1 VQVKAWACELPAT
14 RGVPLSRWSTAELAQ
29 EVRQSGLVAS
39 ISDSTLWRWLHEDA
53 IRPWYHRSWI
63 FPKDPNFLEK
73 AGRLLDLYSRE
84 WQGKPLKEDEFVISA
99 DEKTSIQARRRL
111 HPSEPCKPGRPMR
124 VENRYKRGGAW
135 VYITALDVHNARV
148 FGRCET
154 KNGIA
159 PFDRLVEQVMT
170 RPPYNDARR
179 VFWIVDNC
187 SAHRGATAV
196 ERFRSSYPR
205 SPQVEL
211 VHAPTHASWL
221 NQVEIYFSI
230 VQRKVL
236 TPNDFNDLE
245 AVAERLLEFQYR
257 WESTATPFEWKFT
270 RHDLIQLA
278 HKLDQMPAAA
288 H

>member
-1 VQVKAWACELPAT
+1 VC
-14 RGVPLSRWSTAELAQ
+14 
-29 EVRQSGLVAS
+29 QSGLVAS
-39 ISDSTLWRWLHEDA
+39 VSGSTLWRWLHQDA

-63 FPKDPNFLEK
+63 FPKDPDFAEK
-73 AGRLLDLYSRE
+73 AGRLLDLYNRQWE
-84 WQGKPLKEDEFVISA
+84 DKPLKADEFVISA

-111 HPSEPCKPGRPMR
+111 HPTEPCKPGRAAR

-135 VYITALDVHNARV
+135 VYLSALDVHNARV
-148 FGRCET
+148 FGRCEAE
-154 KNGIA
+154 NGIA

-187 SAHRGATAV
+187 SVHRGQRAV
-196 ERFRSSYPR
+196 ERLRQQYPR
-205 SPQVEL
+205 HPQLQL

-236 TPNDFNDLE
+236 TPNDFLDPDSL
-245 AVAERLLEFQYR
+245 AERLLDFQYY
-257 WESTATPFEWKFT
+257 WESTAKPFEWKFT
-270 RHDLIQLA
+270 RQDLKDLLS
-278 HKLDQMPAAA
+278 KLDQSDTNRTTPA
-288 H
+288 